1 MFEYFYS
8 LTVTEET
15 FIIVG
20 KKRRNE
26 IVKSGHELKFAF
38 EFKVSRRTYGCGISL
53 KTIRLPLRL
62 KKKEI
67 SISIA
72 IFFKDRALRRMKRL

>member
-1 MFEYFYS
+1 MSEYFYS

-15 FIIVG
+15 SIIVS
-20 KKRRNE
+20 KKRHNE

-38 EFKVSRRTYGCGISL
+38 EFKVFRRTYGCGISL

-62 KKKEI
+62 KKEKN
-67 SISIA
+67 
-72 IFFKDRALRRMKRL
+72 

>member
-1 MFEYFYS
+1 MSEYFYS

-15 FIIVG
+15 FIIVS
-20 KKRRNE
+20 KKRHNE

-38 EFKVSRRTYGCGISL
+38 EFKVFRRTYARGISL

-62 KKKEI
+62 KKEKN
-67 SISIA
+67 
-72 IFFKDRALRRMKRL
+72 